1 MNTSRRTNT
10 RAAGGIA
17 ACRRHPRRRP
27 RHTAG
32 PRRVPATKR
41 PRFMDDWV
49 YAQISAKP
57 VIPADPPAADRTGRP
72 GSWLARAATWLKGE
86 RR

>member
-57 VIPADPPAADRTGRP
+57 VIPADPPPQTERDVRDHGSP
-72 GSWLARAATWLKGE
+72 GPRHG
-86 RR
+86 